1 MMSGRLP
8 SHPSPIRRR
17 ADLGGSTIHSHR
29 PRRHRSLALV
39 YRRPAAGAPMRSI
52 AAGNGAPVRLSLHF
66 SWQVWL
72 AERLTTVV
80 RQATVPPSSRG
91 LPSTRPVVR
100 PDGGPARLSRV
111 TSLVGR
117 VLPGRAGG
125 PRPERPAYQVPDA
138 LSGKPGGGQVPDS
151 RVRSAE
157 GLPGGHG
164 DHSRPGPMALRTVR
178 HPVLPAQQE
187 ASTPASFLG
196 AVGVWSG
203 IRRVEQARAGHGL
216 GADRGGDA
224 GGTRLPGRRRS
235 GPSTQEEARG
245 TPLGSTRKFRAR
257 PWDLAEPPDS
267 MRPGTRHAAPPHGG
281 PAPASGLPR
290 APRVLPGSPADRPV
304 PGPRAQSAEGMPEGR
319 GERSR
324 PNVSRTDRHRLPPTL
339 RETGTTAS
347 FRGARRASW
356 SGARRVD
363 DWPGAGRHAGT
374 HPGGDAGVAGRRGR
388 PRVLSVPEEAGSERS
403 DVARKYRTWASEV
416 PGPSNSA
423 QAGTADTA
431 RPHGVPGPATGLPP
445 AARDLRPAARVHRE
459 QPPSAVVQAPAVQA
473 SSASVRPTAPPID
486 IDRLDNELWQR
497 FEKRV
502 RIENERRGRG

>member
-1 MMSGRLP
+1 MSDRLP

-17 ADLGGSTIHSHR
+17 ADLGGIAIHRHR
-29 PRRHRSLALV
+29 LRRHRSLALV
-39 YRRPAAGAPMRSI
+39 YRRPAAQAPSRPI
-52 AAGNGAPVRLSLHF
+52 AAGNGALVSLSLHF
-66 SWQVWL
+66 SWRVRL

-80 RQATVPPSSRG
+80 RQATVQPSFRG

-100 PDGGPARLSRV
+100 LDGGSARLSRV
-111 TSLVGR
+111 TSVVGR
-117 VLPGRAGG
+117 VLPDRAGG
-125 PRPERPAYQVPDA
+125 PRPERPAYQVPVA
-138 LSGKPGGGQVPDS
+138 LSGKSGGRPAPGPRARPAG
-151 RVRSAE
+151 
-157 GLPGGHG
+157 GLPGGRGEHF
-164 DHSRPGPMALRTVR
+164 RPGPVALRLER
-178 HPVLPAQQE
+178 HPVLPAQQQ

-196 AVGVWSG
+196 AGEVWSG
-203 IRRVEQARAGHGL
+203 TRRVDQAGAGHGL
-216 GADRGGDA
+216 GAGRGGDA
-224 GGTRLPGRRRS
+224 GGARLPDRRS
-235 GPSTQEEARG
+235 GPSAQEEAGG
-245 TPLGSTRKFRAR
+245 TPFGSTRKFWARA
-257 PWDLAEPPDS
+257 WDLADPPDS

-281 PAPASGLPR
+281 PALAAGLPP
-290 APRVLPGSPADRPV
+290 APHVLPGSPADRPV

-324 PNVSRTDRHRLPPTL
+324 PNVLRTDRHRLPPTL

-347 FRGARRASW
+347 FRDARRASW

-388 PRVLSVPEEAGSERS
+388 PRVLSVPEEAGSERT
-403 DVARKYRTWASEV
+403 DVARKYRTWASEL

-423 QAGTADTA
+423 RAGTADTA
-431 RPHGVPGPATGLPP
+431 RPHGVPGSATGLLP

-473 SSASVRPTAPPID
+473 STASVRPTAPPID